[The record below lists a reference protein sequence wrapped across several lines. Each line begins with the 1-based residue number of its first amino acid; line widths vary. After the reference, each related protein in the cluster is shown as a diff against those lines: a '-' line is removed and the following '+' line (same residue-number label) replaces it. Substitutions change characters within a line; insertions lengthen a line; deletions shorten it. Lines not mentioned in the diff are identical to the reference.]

1 MQAALNLPLQQKEEL
16 AWLFRPSFRKK
27 WRSASI
33 GLKNGRQRQ
42 TKQLCSPVFTGLR
55 HDIDPCSFQFLSSA
69 GKG

>member
-1 MQAALNLPLQQKEEL
+1 MVVSPGLQKEM
-16 AWLFRPSFRKK
+16 AFSINRP
-27 WRSASI
+27 
-33 GLKNGRQRQ
+33 KNGRQRQ